1 MKLLLYGNKNTTNIT
16 HLSVNTEWNVFKTKA
31 INKTIETSEDLFW
44 WMTSYVILIKRSS
57 TYHVYNLI
65 APCTGIVLSIYIFKF
80 KLMSSMKNIF

>member
-1 MKLLLYGNKNTTNIT
+1 MHFKSCEINFYSWAHTSKQMKLLLFGNKNTTNIT

-65 APCTGIVLSIYIFKF
+65 APCTGI
-80 KLMSSMKNIF
+80 